1 MTLSSFR
8 RLFTTRSRFSSPRSK
23 TWAIFCACIAYVDE
37 PPAILMLPKHL
48 GETVDAVAREAEIGV
63 YTPLEEALDYQVRGG
78 LGHVLPLSERTG
90 YGEAALVRADTRVA

>member
-1 MTLSSFR
+1 MSAGL
-8 RLFTTRSRFSSPRSK
+8 LV
-23 TWAIFCACIAYVDE
+23 AYVDE

-48 GETVDAVAREAEIGV
+48 EETVDAVAREAEIGV

-78 LGHVLPLSERTG
+78 LGHVLLLSERTG